1 MILHVLPFTTDCIDK
16 SDSFYHMK
24 QEVNHFYLLYIFNPA
39 LHVSCKRIYDYFIIY
54 NIFNSKPN
62 CSQHIHECNRNVNI
76 ILKPTYLPFVSSQIM
91 NALFSFIILLH
102 FHFNSFQECSK
113 KNKRKRQI
121 SLEPRHKW

>member
-54 NIFNSKPN
+54 NIFNS
-62 CSQHIHECNRNVNI
+62 ILVNRNVNI